1 MLELPWARRNS
12 RVRASLVAW
21 QGKVI
26 TLSFSDGARGFSP
39 LSIYLIFVLLILPIA
54 DVYGWSNGAGYST
67 CVCNPVIGTHDWI
80 AQKAVELLPAGESP
94 VFDNNMNWL
103 RYGTE
108 LPDKPNNMSGYGDSF
123 NHHVY
128 FDEEHRVTDDA
139 AARRADD
146 CYQDA
151 LNLLKKGNFSGG
163 VMVAGAT
170 SHYIADVA
178 VWGHS
183 MGEYTPWGN
192 ETHHQDYEAY
202 VSDHQSLFDLSI
214 APMNPIN
221 RTSAYQATLDL
232 ASNIMFVV
240 PNATWMD
247 THYNWSDPQFKA
259 RVTLSLNL
267 AVNYVAN
274 VFHTLW
280 LDAGQPLPEFSTAYL
295 PTIVAVA
302 VILMASRKYKATSL
316 SGKISRP
323 SSIAQ
328 IEAHTC

>member
-1 MLELPWARRNS
+1 LY
-12 RVRASLVAW
+12 
-21 QGKVI
+21 
-26 TLSFSDGARGFSP
+26 FSNGDRGFSLLP
-39 LSIYLIFVLLILPIA
+39 FYLIFALLILPIA
-54 DVYGWSNGAGYST
+54 NVYGWSNGPGYST
-67 CVCNPVIGTHDWI
+67 CVCNPVIGTHDLI

-94 VFDNNMNWL
+94 VFNNNMNWL

-108 LPDKPNNMSGYGDSF
+108 LPDRPKNMNGYGDSF

-128 FDEEHRVTDDA
+128 FDEQHRVIDDA
-139 AARRADD
+139 AARRANET
-146 CYQDA
+146 YQDA
-151 LNLLKKGNFSGG
+151 LSLLKQGNFSGG
-163 VMVAGAT
+163 VMVAGAM

-178 VWGHS
+178 VWGHL

-202 VSDHQSLFDLSI
+202 VNDHQSLFDLSI
-214 APMNPIN
+214 VAMNPIN

-247 THYNWSDPQFKA
+247 THYNWSDPQFKT
-259 RVTLSLNL
+259 RVALSLNL

-280 LDAGQPLPEFSTAYL
+280 LDAGQPLPEFSTVYL
-295 PTIVAVA
+295 PLIAAVA
-302 VILMASRKYKATSL
+302 VIFGASGKHKATNLGDKS
-316 SGKISRP
+316 SRSP
-323 SSIAQ
+323 SIGAN
-328 IEAHTC
+328 